1 MNDRIVFSLVSVVAG
16 IIYVRYFVILL
27 LIIANRM
34 VENVDVL
41 LSNMSYAL
49 LFGLLMFLESKNW
62 KVENVEKTAIWIVV
76 FLTINFRVLRFFN
89 II

>member
-62 KVENVEKTAIWIVV
+62 KVSNVEKTAIWIVV